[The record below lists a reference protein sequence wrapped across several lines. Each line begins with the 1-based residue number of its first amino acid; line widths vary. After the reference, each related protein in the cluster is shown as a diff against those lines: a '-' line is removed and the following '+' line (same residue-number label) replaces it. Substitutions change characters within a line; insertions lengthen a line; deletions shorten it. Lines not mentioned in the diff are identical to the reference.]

1 MILKILQDQVS
12 LLLLRHHKWN
22 HQNIFV
28 NQIILKYD
36 QHDDAVNWLQQLFY
50 SRFLLNTL
58 VTQLILLLKEPLQ
71 FKISQPYIDELI

>member
-1 MILKILQDQVS
+1 MILKILQDQVF

-58 VTQLILLLKEPLQ
+58 VTQLILILKEPLHFQ
-71 FKISQPYIDELI
+71 ISQPYIDELL